1 MPIMSDL
8 ISLSVGIAAHK
19 RINSIKSDMRAQ
31 KLTLDESELSAVSMR
46 QDIERLYML
55 VEALW
60 LIVKEK
66 SGINDDALAEL
77 VKQIDLQDGK
87 LDGRNSSNAT
97 VRKCANCGRTL
108 LRGQSKCTYCG
119 NELHD
124 AALFRHNGK

>member
-1 MPIMSDL
+1 MSDL
-8 ISLSVGIAAHK
+8 VSLAVGIAAHR
-19 RINSIKSDMRAQ
+19 RINSIRSDMRAQ
-31 KLTLDESELSAVSMR
+31 KLNFDESELSAVSMR
-46 QDIERLYML
+46 QDIEKLYML

-60 LIVKEK
+60 LIVKET
-66 SGINDDALAEL
+66 SGMKDEDLIDL
-77 VKQIDLQDGK
+77 VKQIDRQDGK

-124 AALFRHNGK
+124 VALFRHNGR